1 MSRSFANWNYGRGF
15 IAFDDIYITVD
26 YSEDPQKV
34 KTILNEVL
42 ASSPYILKSPAPIVR
57 LYRFGAYGFVF
68 QIRGFL
74 SSSYTL
80 DMWDI
85 AGDIRMAIA
94 VALRKNNIKIA
105 SMRASDATVGTMPGS
120 PSPRPVEFPD
130 HQQSDE

>member
-1 MSRSFANWNYGRGF
+1 
-15 IAFDDIYITVD
+15 
-26 YSEDPQKV
+26 
-34 KTILNEVL
+34 
-42 ASSPYILKSPAPIVR
+42 

-68 QIRGFL
+68 QVRGFM

-94 VALRKNNIKIA
+94 MALRKNNVTIA
-105 SMRASDATVGTMPGS
+105 SMRASDAMVGGMPGS

-130 HQQSDE
+130 HQQPDE